1 MPDFELK
8 KRTHTIMP
16 VKHVASEVASGDPNV
31 YDDRCLRIE
40 HNSFHVTFEG
50 RVLFLPP
57 KEFLILSRLSRVL
70 GRMMP
75 SETLWSSVWSE
86 KEEFNP
92 AALRVHICN
101 LRRKI
106 APLGLNIKSVASV
119 GYCLFYI
126 RQQIQS

>member
-1 MPDFELK
+1 MERKANGTGAP
-8 KRTHTIMP
+8 R
-16 VKHVASEVASGDPNV
+16 SEVIHTDRDV
-31 YDDRCLRIE
+31 YDDGGLRIE

-57 KEFLILSRLSRVL
+57 MEFLILSGLSRTI
-70 GRMMP
+70 GRMVP
-75 SETLWSSVWSE
+75 SEALWRYVWSE

-106 APLGLNIKSVASV
+106 VPLGMNIKSMASI
-119 GYCLFYI
+119 GYCLFWI
-126 RQQIQS
+126 RQQIKS